1 MNKKFTDKI
10 DKVFEGMNIDS
21 ITRNIRKKK
30 EDSPLIVIPKDK
42 SYIEINGYRIDGDFS
57 TFESFIEYLS
67 NVARVEIENELLKTE
82 RSEFMDY
89 LKVRLEESKL
99 MATYECGFRLPTIQ
113 ERVYEDILERIESG
127 NYER

>member
-10 DKVFEGMNIDS
+10 DKVFEGMSIDS

-30 EDSPLIVIPKDK
+30 EDRPLIVIPKDK

-67 NVARVEIENELLKTE
+67 NVARVEIENELIKNE
-82 RSEFMDY
+82 RYEMIDY
-89 LKVRLEESKL
+89 LKVKLEESKL
-99 MATYECGFRLPTIQ
+99 MATYENGIRYPSAQ
-113 ERVYEDILERIESG
+113 ERIYEDILERLESG